1 MNDQWWTI
9 RQAAAATNYSE
20 AHLRRLC
27 KETETMTEP
36 HFEAEM
42 FGYNWAIKKESLLEF
57 VRRQK
62 SKGGQAGP
70 R

>member
-1 MNDQWWTI
+1 MNDFLTI
-9 RQAAAATNYSE
+9 KQASKLTSYSE

-27 KETETMTEP
+27 GENKTRNEP

-42 FGYNWAIKKESLLEF
+42 FGYNWAIERTSLLEF

-62 SKGGQAGP
+62 SRGGRSGP